1 MYIIALM
8 PWAMSEP
15 FQHERVVD
23 LGNNW
28 KAVRRWEIQ
37 KVDGKDKLVQTQVI
51 EYIYTHK
58 QLSYPDDTGLT
69 MTEREVK
76 QRLGVAVP
84 VRTTLSGDF
93 DNAAA
98 ESTLRL

>member
-1 MYIIALM
+1 
-8 PWAMSEP
+8 MSEP
-15 FQHERVVD
+15 EPERFVD

-37 KVDGKDKLVQTQVI
+37 TDAKGNRTLVLTQDI
-51 EYIYTHK
+51 EYIHTHK
-58 QLSYPDDTGLT
+58 QSSYPDDTGLRV
-69 MTEREVK
+69 TEREVK

-84 VRTTLSGDF
+84 VRTKLSGDF